1 MYINYA
7 HQIPPN
13 LDFASPRAKLKLKLK
28 KIKIMK
34 QKVNPN

>member
-13 LDFASPRAKLKLKLK
+13 LDFASPRAKLKLKTK
-28 KIKIMK
+28 TKVTK

>member
-1 MYINYA
+1 MYVLYA

-13 LDFASPRAKLKLKLK
+13 LDFASPRAKLKLKTK
-28 KIKIMK
+28 TKVTK

>member
-1 MYINYA
+1 MYALYA

-13 LDFASPRAKLKLKLK
+13 LDFASPRAKLKLKT
-28 KIKIMK
+28 KIKITT

>member
-13 LDFASPRAKLKLKLK
+13 LDFASPRAKLKLKIK
-28 KIKIMK
+28 NKNNKIQSKS
-34 QKVNPN
+34 

>member
-13 LDFASPRAKLKLKLK
+13 LDFASSRAKLKLKTK
-28 KIKIMK
+28 TKVTK
-34 QKVNPN
+34 QKLNLN

>member
-1 MYINYA
+1 MYILYA

-13 LDFASPRAKLKLKLK
+13 LDFASSRAKLKLKK
-28 KIKIMK
+28 KIKIPT

>member
-7 HQIPPN
+7 HQIPPD
-13 LDFASPRAKLKLKLK
+13 LDFASPRVKLKQKAK
-28 KIKIMK
+28 TKVTK

>member
-13 LDFASPRAKLKLKLK
+13 LDFASPRAKLKLKT
-28 KIKIMK
+28 KIKITK

>member
-1 MYINYA
+1 MYVLYA

-13 LDFASPRAKLKLKLK
+13 LDFASPRAKLKFKTK
-28 KIKIMK
+28 TKVTK

>member
-13 LDFASPRAKLKLKLK
+13 LDFASPRAKLKQKT

>member
-13 LDFASPRAKLKLKLK
+13 LDFASPQAKLKLKTK
-28 KIKIMK
+28 TKITK
-34 QKVNPN
+34 QKVNSN

>member
-1 MYINYA
+1 MDILYA

-13 LDFASPRAKLKLKLK
+13 LDFASPWAKLKLKT
-28 KIKIMK
+28 KIKITK